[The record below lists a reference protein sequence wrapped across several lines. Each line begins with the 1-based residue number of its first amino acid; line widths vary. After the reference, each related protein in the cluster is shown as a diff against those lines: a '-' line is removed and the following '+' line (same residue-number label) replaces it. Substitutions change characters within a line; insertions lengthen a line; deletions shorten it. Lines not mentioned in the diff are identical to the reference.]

1 MEALLG
7 KLLAINDGFRQDL
20 RKGAM
25 QVPMFY
31 AAIGLDDSIV
41 GDAIFFSFLCGLL
54 HIVSWFFATQFFPSK
69 AEIILL
75 GVSSLIILFFLPCLL
90 ISQTYY
96 ELGFME
102 LVLGL
107 SWGVYFLARLSIL
120 AVGLSTLRATPP
132 TALHN
137 IQWPHIIIFFIGT

>member
-7 KLLAINDGFRQDL
+7 KLLAINGSRQGL

-31 AAIGLDDSIV
+31 AAIGRDDTIV
-41 GDAIFFSFLCGLL
+41 GDAMFFSSLFGIL
-54 HIVSWFFATQFFPSK
+54 HIFSWFFATHFFPSK

-75 GVSSLIILFFLPCLL
+75 GVSSLIIVLFPPFFW
-90 ISQTYY
+90 IREMYY
-96 ELGFME
+96 ELGFMAP
-102 LVLGL
+102 VLGL
-107 SWGVYFLARLSIL
+107 FWGVYFLARLSIL
-120 AVGLSTLRATPP
+120 ALGLSTLRATPQ